1 MRSGLWTLGEGVLK
15 TIEIESSALPWSS
28 HTDSKRSLGSHDN
41 FVQHP
46 TMKRVRLKRR
56 DYILYLK
63 EDGR

>member
-15 TIEIESSALPWSS
+15 TAEIESNAFPWSS
-28 HTDSKRSLGSHDN
+28 HTDSRRSLGSHDN

-46 TMKRVRLKRR
+46 TMKGVRLKRR
-56 DYILYLK
+56 TYILEIK